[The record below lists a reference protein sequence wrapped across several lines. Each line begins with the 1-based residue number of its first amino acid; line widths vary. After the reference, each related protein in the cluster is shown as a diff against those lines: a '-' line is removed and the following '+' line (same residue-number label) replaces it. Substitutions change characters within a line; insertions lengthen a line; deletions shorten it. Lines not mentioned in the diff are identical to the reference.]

1 MRQIIV
7 TFTVMK
13 WSWNEVTMTYM
24 SGTNFFQK
32 HQTVC
37 CDICAMHNRFYVEG
51 IRIYVPILQ
60 RTNNAYEMKLH
71 RSLVKYFFYNL
82 QTWLPLSLPSYSICF
97 SLSFLHLFR
106 HCYCHNSF
114 FPFLFSPLIWHSHA
128 TIPFFLS
135 PLSSFS
141 GTPISSSWKIGHIFW
156 QPYHRNSFFSL
167 SLLSHHFSLSSLLHF
182 LRILAM
188 ILLKFV
194 SLIIFPNKFE
204 QYPYHK

>member
-37 CDICAMHNRFYVEG
+37 SDICAMHNRFYVEG

-82 QTWLPLSLPSYSICF
+82 QTWLPLSLSPPIQF
-97 SLSFLHLFR
+97 FFF
-106 HCYCHNSF
+106 SF
-114 FPFLFSPLIWHSHA
+114 FSPSISALLLPQLF
-128 TIPFFLS
+128 FFLS
-135 PLSSFS
+135 LLSSNLAF
-141 GTPISSSWKIGHIFW
+141 PCH
-156 QPYHRNSFFSL
+156 NSFFSL
-167 SLLSHHFSLSSLLHF
+167 SSLLLFGHSYFEQLKNWAHILATTSPKFLFLSLPSVTSFLSLLSPTFSQNFDNDITEICISHHF
-182 LRILAM
+182 RI
-188 ILLKFV
+188 
-194 SLIIFPNKFE
+194 
-204 QYPYHK
+204 

>member
-1 MRQIIV
+1 
-7 TFTVMK
+7 
-13 WSWNEVTMTYM
+13 MTYM

-82 QTWLPLSLPSYSICF
+82 QTRLPLSLPSYSICF
-97 SLSFLHLFR
+97 SLSSLHLFR

-114 FPFLFSPLIWHSHA
+114 FPSLFSPLIWHSQATIPSFFPSLFSPLIWHSHA
-128 TIPFFLS
+128 TIPFF
-135 PLSSFS
+135 
-141 GTPISSSWKIGHIFW
+141 
-156 QPYHRNSFFSL
+156 
-167 SLLSHHFSLSSLLHF
+167 SLSSLLLFGHSYF
-182 LRILAM
+182 KQLKNWAHILATTS
-188 ILLKFV
+188 LKFFFL
-194 SLIIFPNKFE
+194 SLPSVTSFLSLLSPTFSQNSDNDITEICISHHFRI
-204 QYPYHK
+204 

>member
-1 MRQIIV
+1 
-7 TFTVMK
+7 
-13 WSWNEVTMTYM
+13 M

-82 QTWLPLSLPSYSICF
+82 QTRLPLSLPSYSICF

-114 FPFLFSPLIWHSHA
+114 FPSLFSPLIWHSHA
-128 TIPFFLS
+128 TIPFF
-135 PLSSFS
+135 
-141 GTPISSSWKIGHIFW
+141 
-156 QPYHRNSFFSL
+156 
-167 SLLSHHFSLSSLLHF
+167 SLSSLLLFGHSYF
-182 LRILAM
+182 KQLKNWAHILATTS
-188 ILLKFV
+188 LKFFFL
-194 SLIIFPNKFE
+194 SLPSVTSFLSLLSPTFSQDFGNDITEICISHHFPK
-204 QYPYHK
+204 

>member
-37 CDICAMHNRFYVEG
+37 CDICAMQNRFYVEG

-82 QTWLPLSLPSYSICF
+82 QTRLPLSLPSYSICF

-114 FPFLFSPLIWHSHA
+114 FPSLFSPLIWHSHA
-128 TIPFFLS
+128 TIPFFSLS
-135 PLSSFS
+135 PLLLFGHSYFEQLKNWAHILATISPKFFFLSLPSVTSF
-141 GTPISSSWKIGHIFW
+141 
-156 QPYHRNSFFSL
+156 L
-167 SLLSHHFSLSSLLHF
+167 SLLSPTFSQNFGNDITEICISHHFT
-182 LRILAM
+182 
-188 ILLKFV
+188 K
-194 SLIIFPNKFE
+194 
-204 QYPYHK
+204 

>member
-1 MRQIIV
+1 MLLLQ
-7 TFTVMK
+7 
-13 WSWNEVTMTYM
+13 WWNEVTMTYM

-37 CDICAMHNRFYVEG
+37 CDICAMHNRFNVEG

-82 QTWLPLSLPSYSICF
+82 QTWLPLSLLSYSICF

-114 FPFLFSPLIWHSHA
+114 FCLSLLSSNLAFPCHNSFFFSLLSPPFRALLFRAAEKLGTYFGNHITEILFSLS
-128 TIPFFLS
+128 PFCHIISLS
-135 PLSSFS
+135 PLSYIFS
-141 GTPISSSWKIGHIFW
+141 EFW
-156 QPYHRNSFFSL
+156 
-167 SLLSHHFSLSSLLHF
+167 
-182 LRILAM
+182 
-188 ILLKFV
+188 
-194 SLIIFPNKFE
+194 
-204 QYPYHK
+204 

>member
-7 TFTVMK
+7 TFTVIK

-60 RTNNAYEMKLH
+60 KTNNAYEMKLH

-82 QTWLPLSLPSYSICF
+82 QTWLPLSLLSYSICF

-114 FPFLFSPLIWHSHA
+114 FPSLFSPLIWHSHA
-128 TIPFFLS
+128 TIPFF
-135 PLSSFS
+135 
-141 GTPISSSWKIGHIFW
+141 
-156 QPYHRNSFFSL
+156 
-167 SLLSHHFSLSSLLHF
+167 SLSSLLLFRHSYF
-182 LRILAM
+182 EQLKNWAHILATTSSKFFFLSLPSVTSFLS
-188 ILLKFV
+188 LLSPTF
-194 SLIIFPNKFE
+194 SQNFDNDITEICISHHFRI
-204 QYPYHK
+204 